1 MAGQLLNLLGNLIGG
16 AFSLSQEAFHLIIS
30 RVEGQTIALSVVLA
44 AGLSLAIG
52 QSIILFINQVK
63 PIRFV
68 LSLLLNAILF
78 VFGFLFLVFSTWLVG
93 LLPGFVRIPWSDLVT
108 TLGLS
113 YSPLLF
119 SFLAALPYVGA
130 PILNV
135 LSVWHLL
142 AMVVGVSTVAQI
154 GGASAFTYVA
164 FGWFMLHLL
173 ESTIGQPIAKFG
185 RRLSQ
190 RVAGVDLVSQRSE
203 LTEMVQSGLE
213 TRVSSTEQMQ
223 AERISSTSIEYSNQ
237 VEPAITTRS
246 NVTALQLQSPP
257 TQTIN
262 VQVEHWFQK
271 IPSMI
276 RLGIILVGMLLLF
289 LTIALLLRP
298 IRLTLFG
305 WYENLPRLVRWVFD
319 LTWIGVVA
327 IVFAGLL
334 APLEALGW
342 WAGWYGDEVDTQD
355 SFTASVTE
363 PASRATSKLP
373 SRYVVYVDGVGQSG
387 EAYTPDVVDFLE
399 ALQPVLPKNVKFSQ
413 GLMLYSVR
421 NKPLVENRPLAWV
434 WRLADQMRWENPTA
448 LLGFLVN
455 VRNAWIVAV
464 SADRRYGPL
473 YNQGISTIK
482 ALLRYFITA

>member
-1 MAGQLLNLLGNLIGG
+1 
-16 AFSLSQEAFHLIIS
+16 
-30 RVEGQTIALSVVLA
+30 
-44 AGLSLAIG
+44 
-52 QSIILFINQVK
+52 
-63 PIRFV
+63 
-68 LSLLLNAILF
+68 
-78 VFGFLFLVFSTWLVG
+78 
-93 LLPGFVRIPWSDLVT
+93 
-108 TLGLS
+108 
-113 YSPLLF
+113 
-119 SFLAALPYVGA
+119 
-130 PILNV
+130 
-135 LSVWHLL
+135 
-142 AMVVGVSTVAQI
+142 
-154 GGASAFTYVA
+154 
-164 FGWFMLHLL
+164 
-173 ESTIGQPIAKFG
+173 
-185 RRLSQ
+185 
-190 RVAGVDLVSQRSE
+190 
-203 LTEMVQSGLE
+203 
-213 TRVSSTEQMQ
+213 
-223 AERISSTSIEYSNQ
+223 
-237 VEPAITTRS
+237 
-246 NVTALQLQSPP
+246 
-257 TQTIN
+257 
-262 VQVEHWFQK
+262 
-271 IPSMI
+271 
-276 RLGIILVGMLLLF
+276 
-289 LTIALLLRP
+289 
-298 IRLTLFG
+298 
-305 WYENLPRLVRWVFD
+305 VRWVFD